1 MRARPI
7 ASVAVL
13 KLPALLDAWN
23 TDAFRSVLKAE
34 LEALGEDNLPLQQGL
49 SQSSRV
55 SDSGYKVMPISE
67 QDEGDT
73 IKARVGVMYQGI
85 IAGCSCA
92 DDPTPVDEINE
103 YCELLVTIDRES
115 ATTIFTLI
123 QG

>member
-1 MRARPI
+1 MHE
-7 ASVAVL
+7 L
-13 KLPALLDAWN
+13 KLPVLLDAWN
-23 TDAFRSVLKAE
+23 TDSFRTVLKAE
-34 LEALGEDNLPLQQGL
+34 LEVLGEDRLPLQQGL

-67 QDEGDT
+67 QDQGDR
-73 IKARVGVMYQGI
+73 IQARVAVMYQGI

-92 DDPTPVDEINE
+92 DDPTPVDKINE

-115 ATTIFTLI
+115 AKTTFTLI

>member
-1 MRARPI
+1 MHE
-7 ASVAVL
+7 L

-23 TDAFRSVLKAE
+23 TDSFRSVLKAE
-34 LEALGEDNLPLQQGL
+34 LEVLGEDRLPLQQGL

>member
-1 MRARPI
+1 MP
-7 ASVAVL
+7 VL

-73 IKARVGVMYQGI
+73 IKARVGVMYKGI